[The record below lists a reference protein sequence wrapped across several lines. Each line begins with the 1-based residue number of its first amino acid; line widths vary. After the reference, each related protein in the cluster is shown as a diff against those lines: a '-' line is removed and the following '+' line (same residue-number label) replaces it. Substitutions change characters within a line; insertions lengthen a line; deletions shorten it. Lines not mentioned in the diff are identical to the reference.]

1 MENYSMSSNHTRH
14 RINITPENKI
24 HFWSIFSTAIVGLF
38 SLWIGITIQ
47 DDINT
52 KNARETQKLAR
63 YQMTEAIYPKFVQYV
78 DTCGYV
84 FYDLLEF
91 TDPDQYLDQKTIVD
105 SVGAYYSRERGSF
118 TEAMSN
124 SVNFLCDNQYYL
136 GSIFGK
142 ESHTRICK
150 NNASILFGLRLLSH
164 RNKKL
169 FHITKHW
176 QNTPS
181 LQDSITLELRD
192 SYYAKNVYSYRKEA
206 CDGIL
211 ENYMVFYDNVAKQGF
226 DSTQI
231 VNNAVYQFIFAPYF
245 DNFNVY
251 SQELVPS
258 EDVKSHIWKH
268 LLLLVGSIV
277 LGLALSLV
285 LLKRLFGIDNFFV
298 KNNDNTTEDV

>member
-1 MENYSMSSNHTRH
+1 MSNKHLRH

-24 HFWSIFSTAIVGLF
+24 HFWSIFTTAVVGLF
-38 SLWIGITIQ
+38 SMWIGVTIQ
-47 DDINT
+47 DDVNT

-84 FYDLLEF
+84 FYDLLEY
-91 TDPDQYLDQKTIVD
+91 TDPDLYLDQTIVID
-105 SVGAYYSRERGSF
+105 SVGAYYLRERSAF

-142 ESHTRICK
+142 ASHTRICK

-169 FHITKHW
+169 FHITKYW
-176 QNTPS
+176 KDEKS
-181 LQDSITLELRD
+181 LRDSIAMELRD
-192 SYYAKNVYSYRKEA
+192 PYYAKNVYSYRKEA
-206 CDGIL
+206 CEGIF
-211 ENYMVFYDNVAKQGF
+211 ENYQVFYENVEKQNL
-226 DSTQI
+226 DSIKTI
-231 VNNAVYQFIFAPYF
+231 SNAVYQFIFAPYF

-251 SQELVPS
+251 SQELIPS

-268 LLLLVGSIV
+268 FMLLIGSIV
-277 LGLALSLV
+277 LGLLICV
-285 LLKRLFGIDNFFV
+285 ILLKRVFGIDIFV
-298 KNNDNTTEDV
+298 RNNEQNTENV

>member
-1 MENYSMSSNHTRH
+1 
-14 RINITPENKI
+14 
-24 HFWSIFSTAIVGLF
+24 
-38 SLWIGITIQ
+38 
-47 DDINT
+47 
-52 KNARETQKLAR
+52 
-63 YQMTEAIYPKFVQYV
+63 
-78 DTCGYV
+78 
-84 FYDLLEF
+84 LLEY
-91 TDPDQYLDQKTIVD
+91 TDPEQYTDRTTVVD
-105 SVGAYYSRERGSF
+105 AVGAYYSRERAAF

-169 FHITKHW
+169 FKITDRW
-176 QNTPS
+176 QNCPS

-192 SYYAKNVYSYRKEA
+192 PYYAKNVYSYRKEA

-211 ENYMVFYDNVAKQGF
+211 ENYQVFYDNVAKQGF
-226 DSTQI
+226 DSTQT

-251 SQELVPS
+251 SQQLVPS
-258 EDVKSHIWKH
+258 EDVKSHLWKH
-268 LLLLVGSIV
+268 LVMLIGSVI
-277 LGLALSLV
+277 LGLLISLV
-285 LLKRLFGIDNFFV
+285 LLKRLFGIDHFFV
-298 KNNDNTTEDV
+298 KNNDITNDKNTEDV

>member
-1 MENYSMSSNHTRH
+1 MSNNHTRH
-14 RINITPENKI
+14 RINISPENKI
-24 HFWSIFSTAIVGLF
+24 QFWSIFSTALVGLF

-63 YQMTEAIYPKFVQYV
+63 YQMTEAIYPKFVQFV

-84 FYDLLEF
+84 FYDLLEY
-91 TDPDQYLDQKTIVD
+91 TDPEQYTDRNTVVD
-105 SVGAYYSRERGSF
+105 AVGAYYSRERAAF

-142 ESHTRICK
+142 ESHKRICK

-169 FHITKHW
+169 FKITDRW
-176 QNTPS
+176 QNCPS
-181 LQDSITLELRD
+181 LHDSITLELHD
-192 SYYAKNVYSYRKEA
+192 PYYAKNVYSYRKEA

-211 ENYMVFYDNVAKQGF
+211 ENYQIFHDNVAKQGF
-226 DSTQI
+226 DSLQT

-251 SQELVPS
+251 SQQLVPS
-258 EDVKSHIWKH
+258 EDVKSHLWKH
-268 LLLLVGSIV
+268 LLMLIGSVV
-277 LGLALSLV
+277 LGLLISLV
-285 LLKRLFGIDNFFV
+285 LLKRLFGIDHFFV
-298 KNNDNTTEDV
+298 KNNDITNDKNTEDV

>member
-1 MENYSMSSNHTRH
+1 MMRFSMSNKSNRH
-14 RINITPENKI
+14 RINITPENKV
-24 HFWSIFSTAIVGLF
+24 HFWSIFTTAIVGLF

-52 KNARETQKLAR
+52 KNAHETQKLAR

-84 FYDLLEF
+84 FYDLLEY
-91 TDPDQYLDQKTIVD
+91 TDPDTYMDRNAIID
-105 SVGAYYSRERGSF
+105 SVGAYYSRERTAF

-142 ESHTRICK
+142 GTHTRICK

-169 FHITKHW
+169 FHITKYW
-176 QNTPS
+176 QDAGS
-181 LQDSITLELRD
+181 LKDSITLELRD
-192 SYYAKNVYSYRKEA
+192 PYYAKNVYSYRKEA

-211 ENYMVFYDNVAKQGF
+211 ENYRLFNDNLEKQGH
-226 DSTQI
+226 DSLKVI
-231 VNNAVYQFIFAPYF
+231 NNAVYQFIFAPYF

-251 SQELVPS
+251 SQELIPS

-268 LLLLVGSIV
+268 LILLIGSIM
-277 LGLALSLV
+277 LGLLICV
-285 LLKRLFGIDNFFV
+285 ILLKHVFGINIMV
-298 KNNDNTTEDV
+298 RTTEENTEELP

>member
-1 MENYSMSSNHTRH
+1 MSNSHSRH
-14 RINITPENKI
+14 RINISPENKI
-24 HFWSIFSTAIVGLF
+24 QFWSIFSTALVGLF

-84 FYDLLEF
+84 FYDLLEY
-91 TDPDQYLDQKTIVD
+91 TDADRYQDQSVVIN
-105 SVGAYYSRERGSF
+105 SVGDYYARERAAF

-142 ESHTRICK
+142 EAHTRICK

-169 FHITKHW
+169 FLLTQRW
-176 QNTPS
+176 QNAPS
-181 LQDSITLELRD
+181 LQDSIAMELRD

-206 CDGIL
+206 CAGIL
-211 ENYMVFYDNVAKQGF
+211 ENYEVFYDNVSRQGF
-226 DSTQI
+226 DSLTT
-231 VNNAVYQFIFAPYF
+231 VNTAVYQFIFAPYF

-251 SQELVPS
+251 SQQLVPS
-258 EDVKSHIWKH
+258 EDVKSHLWKH
-268 LLLLVGSIV
+268 LLMLAGSVV
-277 LGLALSLV
+277 LGLLISLV
-285 LLKRLFGIDNFFV
+285 LLKRLFGIDHFFV
-298 KNNDNTTEDV
+298 KNNEQNTENV

>member
-1 MENYSMSSNHTRH
+1 MSSNHTRH
-14 RINITPENKI
+14 RIDISPENKI
-24 HFWSIFSTAIVGLF
+24 HFWSIFSTAVVGLL

-63 YQMTEAIYPKFVQYV
+63 YQMTEAIYPKFVQFV

-84 FYDLLEF
+84 FYDLLEY
-91 TDPDQYLDQKTIVD
+91 TDPDQYLDRKTIVD
-105 SVGAYYSRERGSF
+105 SVGAYYSRERGPF

-124 SVNFLCDNQYYL
+124 SANFLCDNQYYL

-142 ESHTRICK
+142 ESHTQICK
-150 NNASILFGLRLLSH
+150 NNASILFGLRLLSQ
-164 RNKKL
+164 RYKKL
-169 FHITKHW
+169 FYITKHW
-176 QNTPS
+176 QNTPT
-181 LQDSITLELRD
+181 LQDSISLELRD

-211 ENYMVFYDNVAKQGF
+211 VNYREFYANVEKQGF
-226 DSTQI
+226 DSAQI
-231 VNNAVYQFIFAPYF
+231 VNNAIYQFIFAPYF

-268 LLLLVGSIV
+268 LFLLIGSIV
-277 LGLALSLV
+277 IGLVLSLV
-285 LLKRLFGIDNFFV
+285 LLKRLFGIEHFFV
-298 KNNDNTTEDV
+298 RNNNTTEDV